1 MCSMCESGVS
11 RVRAAVRRVWWW
23 PAAVCKSQF
32 ASHSPSDPHDAL
44 HTNNTGHERPR
55 GCGCDQGGPEGGF
68 SQWARVKNNNTG
80 HSVPRAPLERNKIQ
94 RPPREPPSEHTTT
107 LTTPL
112 RTPLVPRPAHTPV
125 QTTQGVQSDDTTLA
139 ARCLQNVRRA
149 RCQDLVYTP
158 PSPQLPRPK
167 RPHSGRRAFKGA
179 SFRRAT
185 R

>member
-1 MCSMCESGVS
+1 MATSLVDWLFESRADGGL
-11 RVRAAVRRVWWW
+11 RGECAACVRAACRASARRSG
-23 PAAVCKSQF
+23 VCGGGRLPFVK
-32 ASHSPSDPHDAL
+32 ANL
-44 HTNNTGHERPR
+44 HLTRPLIHTML
-55 GCGCDQGGPEGGF
+55 
-68 SQWARVKNNNTG
+68 STTG
-80 HSVPRAPLERNKIQ
+80 HSVPRAPLSKETKSNDHQ
-94 RPPREPPSEHTTT
+94 ENPHPNTQNSHDSARPSTRS
-107 LTTPL
+107 
-112 RTPLVPRPAHTPV
+112 HTPV

-179 SFRRAT
+179 SFRRVT